1 MLLSGEM
8 FCCEQLSAMNS
19 FLGPFCDK
27 KESQHWT
34 HSGLLRSFMLVMEVK
49 VVKLR
54 RPMQNN
60 KQ

>member
-1 MLLSGEM
+1 M

-49 VVKLR
+49 VVKLW